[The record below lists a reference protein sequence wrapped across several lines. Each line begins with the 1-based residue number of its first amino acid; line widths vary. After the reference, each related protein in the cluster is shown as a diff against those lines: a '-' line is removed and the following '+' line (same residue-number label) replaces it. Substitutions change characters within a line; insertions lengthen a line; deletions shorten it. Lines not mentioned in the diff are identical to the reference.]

1 MNCNLEY
8 IKVGTEMLKENE
20 IKNDKIELTF
30 DELMK
35 VFWVLE
41 KMLQSLH
48 RSEMCED
55 IDVRAY
61 GLALITTEMG
71 LSEEVTLVR
80 RMLSSKL
87 NRQQELIIE
96 DIIGE
101 WKEPILPYGKSYD
114 ELKKLLTPYMVSIK
128 PYL

>member
-1 MNCNLEY
+1 
-8 IKVGTEMLKENE
+8 MLKENE

-101 WKEPILPYGKSYD
+101 WKEPILPYGKSYE